1 MMAYTFLMMLVLAV
15 IHYNNLLTLSLSFLQ
30 EQRSK
35 VFNGAMGYEF
45 DEKLYKSLYDVCL
58 LLIIATCTNNS
69 ITAIVTALIF
79 SFPYPLFPYS
89 RFSMLEMVVVVPMRK
104 TGGSLRRRVSTGDH
118 RKRQQQYTGN

>member
-69 ITAIVTALIF
+69 ITAYSNCFNLFLSIPSF
-79 SFPYPLFPYS
+79 SL
-89 RFSMLEMVVVVPMRK
+89 L
-104 TGGSLRRRVSTGDH
+104 
-118 RKRQQQYTGN
+118 